1 MHYYQFNIGDYIS
14 HTRHLSPIE
23 DIAYR
28 RLLDAYYL
36 SESPLNTGVASVAR
50 QINMR
55 DYENEVNT
63 ILNEFFTLT
72 DDGWLNSRANK
83 EIAKYREMVEAGK
96 RGAAK
101 RWLSPPN
108 TPPIPLPNATPI
120 ANNKQETINKK
131 HSITPAPAG
140 VSPET
145 WDAFVQQRKAKK
157 AQITQLVI
165 DGITKQASLA
175 SWTLE
180 DALKEIVVRNWTSF
194 NAEWVKGK
202 TTQTNYMRGVI

>member
-101 RWLSPPN
+101 RWLSPPD
-108 TPPIPLPNATPI
+108 TPPIPLPNATLI

>member
-55 DYENEVNT
+55 DYEDEVNT

-101 RWLSPPN
+101 RWLSPPD
-108 TPPIPLPNATPI
+108 TPPIPPPNATLI

-131 HSITPAPAG
+131 QSITPAPAG

-202 TTQTNYMRGVI
+202 TVQPNYMRGVI

>member
-101 RWLSPPN
+101 RWLSPPD
-108 TPPIPLPNATPI
+108 TPPIPLPNATLI

-131 HSITPAPAG
+131 HSMTPAPAG